1 MEAGNKGAHLYGGR
15 SVGLNIDLPFE
26 QGHNKYIDVD
36 SNLNFRYFFV
46 RKVMFVKYAQALV
59 ALPGGFGTMDELF
72 EVLTLVQTNKI
83 TKMPIILVG
92 TGFWTGL
99 KSWIKEVMME
109 QHRNVNPEDMDL
121 MPITDDPEE
130 VVQIINDFYKEKG
143 EELGPNYEL

>member
-1 MEAGNKGAHLYGGR
+1 
-15 SVGLNIDLPFE
+15 
-26 QGHNKYIDVD
+26 
-36 SNLNFRYFFV
+36 
-46 RKVMFVKYAQALV
+46 
-59 ALPGGFGTMDELF
+59 MDELF